1 MTKHSKNNT
10 ASSIFSYAEYKKL
23 NYGTKKQ
30 RLGNESMRNFDACAL
45 CLNRA
50 RDPLSCG
57 EGHLFCKECV
67 YTDLLTQK
75 TDMKKQKDRLEAL
88 KREAEEERERARM
101 AARERVLLEFEKGQL
116 TLASSSIIG
125 TKPTVSSN
133 SSEREYLHTKFLSPH
148 RCLARGT
155 KRKFEFDTSAVEKM
169 TKEAEEAALR
179 QIEKEQAEALKH
191 KLPDFWLPSLTPT
204 YQSSG
209 PPQSL
214 SDVKVQTTSTFSL
227 KNLFSVKFTI
237 FETNAS
243 SSKLSESTPAEGS
256 ASKVKEDGEPMC
268 PSCKKRLSNNS
279 LIYVMKPCGHV
290 TCKTCVDTLVR
301 PSKQCIVCDTQL
313 KDKDIIELKREG
325 TGFAGGGMAE
335 TSKAGVAFQG

>member
-75 TDMKKQKDRLEAL
+75 TDMKKQKDRLDAL

-125 TKPTVSSN
+125 TKPTVSS
-133 SSEREYLHTKFLSPH
+133 EP
-148 RCLARGT
+148 RGT

-169 TKEAEEAALR
+169 TKEAEEAALQ

-214 SDVKVQTTSTFSL
+214 SDVKVQTTCHGGNPIHQLAL

-237 FETNAS
+237 FETN
-243 SSKLSESTPAEGS
+243 SSKPSESTPAEGS